1 MPLLRWSN
9 PGHDTRR
16 ASSLVREAGCR
27 EINLHIRRWENN
39 VLDIPFYRSLL
50 RKMPLLRWSNPGHDT
65 RRASSLV
72 REAGCREINLH
83 IRRWENNVLDI
94 PFYRSLLRKM
104 PLLRWSNPGHDTRR
118 ASSLVREAGCRERKL
133 HIRRWENNVLD
144 IPFHRTLLRKMPLL
158 RWSNPGHDTR
168 RASSLVR
175 EAGCRE

>member
-94 PFYRSLLRKM
+94 PFYRAGRYTQNPVLGILSAIGMLQHQSCHGSRSVQWCCMQRVEICNGSPWFYARSALRRC
-104 PLLRWSNPGHDTRR
+104 PDVPQR
-118 ASSLVREAGCRERKL
+118 AFSGVHKL
-133 HIRRWENNVLD
+133 PIED
-144 IPFHRTLLRKMPLL
+144 
-158 RWSNPGHDTR
+158 
-168 RASSLVR
+168 
-175 EAGCRE
+175 

>member
-94 PFYRSLLRKM
+94 PFYRAAIAAAAKICNSVRKRCTM
-104 PLLRWSNPGHDTRR
+104 SS
-118 ASSLVREAGCRERKL
+118 ASKRVEYMVWPNHAHQISKN
-133 HIRRWENNVLD
+133 I
-144 IPFHRTLLRKMPLL
+144 
-158 RWSNPGHDTR
+158 S
-168 RASSLVR
+168 
-175 EAGCRE
+175 